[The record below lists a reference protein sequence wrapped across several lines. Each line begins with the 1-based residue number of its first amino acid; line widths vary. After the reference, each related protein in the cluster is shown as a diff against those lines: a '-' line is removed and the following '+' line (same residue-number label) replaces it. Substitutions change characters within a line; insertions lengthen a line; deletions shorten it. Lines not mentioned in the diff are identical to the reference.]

1 MPAAA
6 AAVSY
11 KLRQKQEEKKEEDA
25 TDITSK
31 MLSESLLFFLKMPF
45 TRISHFTI
53 TPAGN

>member
-1 MPAAA
+1 MPAA

>member
-11 KLRQKQEEKKEEDA
+11 KLRQKQEEKEEDA